1 MVEGAEE
8 GAEGDHPDPAQGLGH
23 HQGLHLD
30 FQNFLDIEFLPNDN
44 YELPF
49 YQEQCMVRGDG
60 RVDTATGITGSVS
73 ANFSL
78 HNKQMLSS
86 ICYVRN

>member
-1 MVEGAEE
+1 MVDGAEE
-8 GAEGDHPDPAQGLGH
+8 GAEDDHPDPAQDLG
-23 HQGLHLD
+23 HQGLDPD
-30 FQNFLDIEFLPNDN
+30 FQNFLEIEFLPNDN
-44 YELPF
+44 FELRF
-49 YQEQCMVRGDG
+49 CQEECMVRGDG

-73 ANFSL
+73 AHFSI